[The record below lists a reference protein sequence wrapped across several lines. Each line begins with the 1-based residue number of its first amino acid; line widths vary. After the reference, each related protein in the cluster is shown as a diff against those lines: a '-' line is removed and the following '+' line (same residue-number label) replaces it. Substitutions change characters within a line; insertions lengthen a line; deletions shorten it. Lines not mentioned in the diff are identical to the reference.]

1 MNILTMEYKFSVGGM
16 KGNAEAKKKKDAKG
30 LAAQKLMQLLEPV
43 GVIGLLVIVI
53 VIFSKWI
60 V

>member
-1 MNILTMEYKFSVGGM
+1 MEYKFSVGTV

-30 LAAQKLMQLLEPV
+30 LAAQKLMQILEPV
-43 GVIGLLVIVI
+43 SVIRLLVIVI